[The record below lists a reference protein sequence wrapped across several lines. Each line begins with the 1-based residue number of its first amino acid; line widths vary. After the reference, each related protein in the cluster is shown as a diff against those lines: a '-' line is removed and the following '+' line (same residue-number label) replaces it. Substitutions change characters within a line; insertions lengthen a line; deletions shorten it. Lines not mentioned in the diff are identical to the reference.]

1 MSIYNQYVY
10 PKIRSAWS
18 CVALWVCAFKH
29 PQNRSHLTPN
39 LKFATVFH
47 YNFKA
52 PKGKHMAIDFDDF
65 EIEASSNGNCV
76 DYVEVRHNLIGQPG
90 ER

>member
-1 MSIYNQYVY
+1 MGDLSNNTISVVMH
-10 PKIRSAWS
+10 RRT
-18 CVALWVCAFKH
+18 LWYGPYSPEIVVI
-29 PQNRSHLTPN
+29 LTPN
-39 LKFATVFH
+39 LTFATVFN

-52 PKGKHMAIDFDDF
+52 PKGKHMTIDFDDF